1 MPWTFYTSAGVAK
14 TGEYLGSEFPVG
26 TITQTA
32 ATAAGTGWLFCD
44 GSSLV
49 RATYP
54 ELFTAIGVTY
64 GSVSGSTF
72 TLPDLRGR
80 VPVGAG
86 AGSGLTA
93 RVLGVPG
100 GVETTPN
107 VVPAHDHTM
116 SATTGTESAD
126 HSHSGTTGGHSNDH
140 THYYERSQDFYIGL
154 GGGTATTNWQVNRVG
169 ANTGGASSNHTHNF
183 GTGGRSAAHT
193 HSFSGTTGSTG
204 TGGAIP
210 IVQPFVAINFMIY
223 AVTYARRAG

>member
-14 TGEYLGSEFPVG
+14 TGEYLGSEFPIG

-64 GSVSGSTF
+64 GSASGTTF

-86 AGSGLTA
+86 AGSGLTSRA
-93 RVLGVPG
+93 LAATG

-107 VVPAHDHTM
+107 VVPSHSHTG
-116 SATTGTESAD
+116 TTGTESAD

-140 THYYERSQDFYIGL
+140 THYYERSQDYNVGL
-154 GGGTATTNWQVNRVG
+154 AGGGAYPNWQIARTG

-183 GTGGRSAAHT
+183 STGGRSAAHT
-193 HSFSGTTGSTG
+193 HSFTTDLTGSGT
-204 TGGAIP
+204 AIP
-210 IVQPFVAINFMIY
+210 VVQPFVAINFMIY